1 MAVPKKVAHFS
12 ETEQLANHFSIPKT
26 LCSGV
31 KAISFKIKKKTKRV
45 KVEIVLFIKMMSHL
59 V

>member
-12 ETEQLANHFSIPKT
+12 ETGQLANHFSILKT
-26 LCSGV
+26 LCLGV
-31 KAISFKIKKKTKRV
+31 RAISFKIKKKTKRV
-45 KVEIVLFIKMMSHL
+45 REEIVLFIKMMSHL